1 LAEERR
7 VAVIISTFPSIE
19 EAEKVGGKLVEE
31 GLAACVSLLECRSIY
46 KWEGKLEDSPEILI
60 LAKTADDLLEE
71 AREFIAENHPYEVP
85 EILSI
90 HIDDVDEGYRKWLL
104 ASVRAKP

>member
-1 LAEERR
+1 MPIEFTRERWQE
-7 VAVIISTFPSIE
+7 IE
-19 EAEKVGGKLVEE
+19 ENYRLW
-31 GLAACVSLLECRSIY
+31 
-46 KWEGKLEDSPEILI
+46 WEGKLQDDRESLVIM
-60 LAKTADDLLEE
+60 KTPKRLVRRLM
-71 AREFIAENHPYEVP
+71 RRIAELHPYEVP